1 MKLVKNPK
9 RILRHFS
16 TWAMTTAGGL
26 QAVWLAIPESMR
38 ADLPKRAGEVV
49 AWITLVIAI
58 WGIGGKV
65 VDQTPK
71 GVTDGNPS

>member
-1 MKLVKNPK
+1 MKLIKNPK
-9 RILRHFS
+9 RIWRHFS

-26 QAVWLAIPESMR
+26 QAVWLAIPQSMR
-38 ADLPKRAGEVV
+38 DDLPKRAGEVV
-49 AWITLVIAI
+49 AWITLLIAV

-71 GVTDGNPS
+71 EPPEPKP